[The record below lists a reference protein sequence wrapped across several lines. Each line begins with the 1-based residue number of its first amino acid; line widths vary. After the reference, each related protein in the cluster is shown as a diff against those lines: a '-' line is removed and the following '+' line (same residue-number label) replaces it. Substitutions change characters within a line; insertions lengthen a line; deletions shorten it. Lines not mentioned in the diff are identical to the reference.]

1 MISVQHLNFAHGKR
15 AILED
20 VSLDISAGEVCALM
34 GCNGAGKTTL
44 MRLICGDLRPDS
56 GEIVF
61 NDRPLRAWKA
71 AELAQLRAVMT
82 QNPKLGF
89 SFAAVDVVMLGRL
102 PLHAGRATQGDAEAA
117 YKLLE
122 LVDAAQLAE
131 RDFLT
136 LSGGEQQRIHLARA
150 LAQLRCDNTGDMRG
164 RFLLLDE
171 PTSNLDIKQQ
181 HLMLQLVRW
190 LADAQGLGV
199 VIIMHDLNMAAQ
211 CADRICLLNSGRVLA
226 CGSAGR
232 VLTPEHIGAAFGLE
246 VDVRTHP
253 HGNTPLIVPT
263 AHHLK
268 FRPPEAPVPAAG

>member
-1 MISVQHLNFAHGKR
+1 MISVKHLNFAHGKHS
-15 AILED
+15 ILDD
-20 VSLDISAGEVCALM
+20 VSLDIVPGEVCALM

-44 MRLICGDLRPDS
+44 MRLVCGDLAPDS
-56 GEIVF
+56 GEILF
-61 NDRPLRAWKA
+61 NNRPLRDWKA
-71 AELAQLRAVMT
+71 DELAQLRAVMT

-102 PLHAGRATQGDAEAA
+102 PLHAGRAGQDDAEAA
-117 YKLLE
+117 YNLLK
-122 LVDAAQLAE
+122 LVDAAHLAE

-150 LAQLRCDNTGDMRG
+150 LAQLRCDNTCDMRG

-181 HLMLQLVRW
+181 HLMLQLVRG
-190 LADAQGLGV
+190 LADSQGLGV

-211 CADRICLLNSGRVLA
+211 CADRVCLLNSGRILA
-226 CGSAGR
+226 SGSPAR
-232 VLTPEHIGAAFGLE
+232 VLTQEHIGAAFGLE

-253 HGNTPLIVPT
+253 QSNTPLIVPT
-263 AHHLK
+263 AHHLQ
-268 FRPPEAPVPAAG
+268 FRPLGSPALAAG

>member
-1 MISVQHLNFAHGKR
+1 MISVQHLEFAHGR
-15 AILED
+15 RTILQD
-20 VSLDISAGEVCALM
+20 VSLEISSGEVCALM

-44 MRLICGDLRPDS
+44 MRLVCGDLAADA
-56 GEIVF
+56 GEIRF
-61 NDRPLRAWKA
+61 NNRPLRAWSA
-71 AELAQLRAVMT
+71 ADLAQVRAVMT

-102 PLHAGRATQGDAEAA
+102 PLHAGRAGRADAEAA

-122 LVDAAQLAE
+122 LVDAADLAE

-150 LAQLRCDNTGDMRG
+150 LAQLRCDDMTDMRG

-181 HLMLQLVRW
+181 HLMLRLVRR

-211 CADRICLLNSGRVLA
+211 CADTICLLNSGRVLA
-226 CGSAGR
+226 CGSPAR
-232 VLTPEHIGAAFGLE
+232 VLTQEHIALAFGLE
-246 VDVRTHP
+246 VDVQAHP
-253 HGNTPLIVPT
+253 HSAAPLIVPT
-263 AHHLK
+263 AHHYSL
-268 FRPPEAPVPAAG
+268 RRLATAG